1 MPPSSSRSDTTAP
14 PRRPWWRRSLRWALG
29 IAAGLVVAGLA
40 AFALLWF
47 TISLPAPND
56 FATSESTIVYYA
68 GGNNEIGRFSTEN
81 RVSVPLEEVPEHVQ
95 QAVLS
100 AEDRTF
106 YDNRGISI
114 PGIIRAAWNNVTT
127 GSTQGGSTITQQ
139 YVKNYYLTLDQT
151 YWRKIEE
158 IILALKIDATLSKDQ
173 ILEDYLNT
181 VYFGRGAYG
190 IQTGGQAWF
199 RTDVQDLSVSQGAT
213 LAALLQSPTN
223 YDPRKGEEAEQAL
236 SNRFDYVIDG
246 MVDQGWLSEQEAAGQ
261 SLPEISKPPSGN
273 ALGGTNGYLLA
284 TVRDELVDL
293 GFSEEEIDSGGLRVV
308 STFDRKAQR
317 AVREAVKAE
326 FPTIDAED
334 VRVGIAAVEPGTGA
348 LRAMYGGEDYIER
361 SINNATQS
369 FIPGASTFKAF
380 ALGAGLEEGTSLQ
393 SRFQG
398 NSPYVI
404 EGDTNP
410 ATNTIANEGERS
422 YGELVDMR
430 YATAQS
436 INTAFVDLTATVGSQ
451 DVMDVAMRAG
461 IPDTYPDGSSNGLL
475 PNVRITLG
483 TAAVSPLQMA
493 EAYSTIAA
501 QGIHADPYTVVSVAD
516 RTGTSVYKHEE
527 SVERRLEA
535 DVTAD
540 ITSALQSVVTEG
552 TGAVAQAVGRPT
564 AGKTG
569 TAGPEGIT
577 QSSWFVGYTPQLAT
591 AVGYFRG
598 EGTATDDL
606 DGAGG
611 LSTFFGGAYPA
622 RTWTTFMIG
631 ALDGE
636 PVQQF
641 PPAANIGTVLSP
653 PPPPQPVAP
662 SPEPSPTSTPS
673 PQRPEPTREPEP
685 TTPPEPTPEPT
696 PQPTTPPEPTPQPTP
711 EATPQPTP
719 EPEPTPPADADG
731 GGGSDDQGQTE
742 QAEGAGAGTGQ
753 RSDEPADPAAAS
765 A

>member
-1 MPPSSSRSDTTAP
+1 M
-14 PRRPWWRRSLRWALG
+14 
-29 IAAGLVVAGLA
+29 AGLAVAGLA
-40 AFALLWF
+40 AFAVLWF
-47 TISLPAPND
+47 TIDVPAPND
-56 FATSESTIVYYA
+56 FATSETTIVYYA
-68 GGNNEIGRFSTEN
+68 DGTNEIGRFSTEN

-95 QAVLS
+95 QAVLA
-100 AEDRTF
+100 AEDRSF

-114 PGIIRAAWNNVTT
+114 PGIVRAFWNNLTT

-151 YWRKIEE
+151 YWRKVEE

-190 IQTGGQAWF
+190 VQTGGQAWF
-199 RTDVQDLSVSQGAT
+199 RTDVQDLTVSQGAT
-213 LAALLQSPTN
+213 LAALLQSPTS
-223 YDPRKGEEAEQAL
+223 YDPRNGDEAEQAL

-246 MVDQGWLSEQEAAGQ
+246 MVDEGWLTPQEAAEQ
-261 SLPEISKPPSGN
+261 SLPKVSKPPSGN

-284 TVRDELVDL
+284 AVREELVAL
-293 GFSEEEIDSGGLRVV
+293 GFTGEEIDSGGLRVV

-317 AVREAVKAE
+317 AVRNAVEEE
-326 FPTIDAED
+326 FPTVDADD

-348 LRAMYGGEDYIER
+348 MRAMYGGEDYVER

-369 FIPGASTFKAF
+369 YIPGASTFKAF
-380 ALGAGLEEGTSLQ
+380 TLGAGLEDGISLQ

-410 ATNTIANEGERS
+410 ATNTVANEGERS
-422 YGELVDMR
+422 YGELVDLR
-430 YATAQS
+430 YATEQS
-436 INTAFVDLTATVGSQ
+436 INTAFVDLTMTVGP
-451 DVMDVAMRAG
+451 DAVMDVAMRAG
-461 IPDTYPDGSSNGLL
+461 IPDTYPDGTPNGLL
-475 PNVRITLG
+475 PNARITLG

-493 EAYSTIAA
+493 EAYATIAA
-501 QGIHADPYTVVSVAD
+501 EGMHADPYTV
-516 RTGTSVYKHEE
+516 E
-527 SVERRLEA
+527 SVSDLSGTDRYEHETSTERRLEA

-540 ITSALQSVVTEG
+540 ITSALQSAVTNG
-552 TGAVAQAVGRPT
+552 TGAAAQSLGRPA

-598 EGTATDDL
+598 EGTVTDDL

-611 LSTFFGGAYPA
+611 LPTFFGGAYPA
-622 RTWTTFMIG
+622 RTWTTFMTG

-636 PVQQF
+636 PVEQF
-641 PPAANIGTVLSP
+641 PPAADIGTVLSP
-653 PPPPQPVAP
+653 PPPPAPVAP
-662 SPEPSPTSTPS
+662 PPAPPTTAPA
-673 PQRPEPTREPEP
+673 PPTRPEPTPEPQPTPEP
-685 TTPPEPTPEPT
+685 TTPPEPP
-696 PQPTTPPEPTPQPTP
+696 
-711 EATPQPTP
+711 ATPQPTP
-719 EPEPTPPADADG
+719 EPTPPPDNAGGDGDGDGDGDG
-731 GGGSDDQGQTE
+731 GDDSEQGEAQ
-742 QAEGAGAGTGQ
+742 QAGGAGTTTPQ
-753 RSDEPADPAAAS
+753 RANEPAAPATPAA
-765 A
+765 